1 MLMPSGSSWWPDNS
15 DSASW
20 TSESERC
27 PECLHK
33 KWGHDERGCNY
44 YDVISESTII
54 CECREPLEDER
65 ERSTSVSMF

>member
-1 MLMPSGSSWWPDNS
+1 MLMLSDSSWPDNS
-15 DSASW
+15 DSASR
-20 TSESERC
+20 TRESERC

-54 CECREPLEDER
+54 CECRR
-65 ERSTSVSMF
+65 AFGK